1 MCCKGY
7 MNLKS
12 VLYAV
17 PAMLLCATLSA
28 AVTMKAADATASPSP
43 AASARTA
50 QKFSPDSLKAVRLT
64 RLKNTVGLT
73 ADQEAKAKPI
83 IDQYVDDQ
91 IAAKGNKS
99 KQMDLRAKYNSDIYA
114 ILNPD
119 QQKKFASIQKEAL
132 AKMKAARA
140 AKAAKES
147 ASPSPAPAKTN

>member
-1 MCCKGY
+1 
-7 MNLKS
+7 
-12 VLYAV
+12 
-17 PAMLLCATLSA
+17 
-28 AVTMKAADATASPSP
+28 MK
-43 AASARTA
+43 
-50 QKFSPDSLKAVRLT
+50 
-64 RLKNTVGLT
+64 RLKNTFGLT

-91 IAAKGNKS
+91 IAAKGDKS

-119 QQKKFASIQKEAL
+119 QQKKFAFIQKEAL

-147 ASPSPAPAKTN
+147 VSPSPAPAKTN